1 MHKKLLA
8 ALLPLL
14 AVGCATSIENTPS
27 QTQGIRVDGASTV
40 AFHDVRVEGTTLT
53 GNLARIGHNPV
64 HFGHLD
70 YTVTDSNGTVL
81 QSGQTDYSGAIK
93 QRRSPN
99 ASHFRIP
106 LQQPWQAGTHHA
118 VLVWHNH
125 PHQP

>member
-1 MHKKLLA
+1 MNKKLLV

-14 AVGCATSIENTPS
+14 VVGCAVTPENTPL

-70 YTVTDSNGTVL
+70 YTVTDSSGKVL
-81 QSGQTDYSGAIK
+81 ESGQTDYSGAIK

-99 ASHFRIP
+99 ASRFSIP
-106 LQQPWQAGTHHA
+106 LKQSWQPGLHR
-118 VLVWHNH
+118 VSIVWDDK

>member
-1 MHKKLLA
+1 MNKKLLA

-14 AVGCATSIENTPS
+14 IVGCATSIENTPV

-70 YTVTDSNGTVL
+70 YTVTDSSGKVL
-81 QSGQTDYSGAIK
+81 ESGQTDYSGAIK

-99 ASHFRIP
+99 ASRFSIP
-106 LQQPWQAGTHHA
+106 LKQSWQPGLHR
-118 VLVWHNH
+118 VSIVWDDK